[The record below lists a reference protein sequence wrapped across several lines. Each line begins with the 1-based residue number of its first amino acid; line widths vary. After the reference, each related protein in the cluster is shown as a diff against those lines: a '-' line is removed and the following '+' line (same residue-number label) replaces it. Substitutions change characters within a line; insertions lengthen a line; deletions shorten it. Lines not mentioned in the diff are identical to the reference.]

1 MTSQQIMDGDRHPPG
16 DRRAPRVAKSMI
28 SEDGGRLGASGLVL
42 RESDNGRK
50 NATEATSFIKGVIP
64 PYTLAAGS
72 PARVIRSVRGA

>member
-1 MTSQQIMDGDRHPPG
+1 MTNVQIVDGSHHPSD

-28 SEDGGRLGASGLVL
+28 SEDDAWLGARVIVL
-42 RESDNGRK
+42 RGAHIGRGAVIGA
-50 NATEATSFIKGVIP
+50 NSVVKGVIP

>member
-1 MTSQQIMDGDRHPPG
+1 MTSVQIADGARHPSG

-28 SEDGGRLGASGLVL
+28 SEDDGRLRASGVVL

-50 NATEATSFIKGVIP
+50 KAMDATSVVKGVIP

-72 PARVIRSVRGA
+72 PARVVRSVRGA